1 MVFLSIR
8 NMSSPCMG
16 TMQPAQQVGSEPSGR
31 EKFGEVCLAPPVSA
45 SVFNAV
51 KKRN

>member
-1 MVFLSIR
+1 MVFLS
-8 NMSSPCMG
+8 NMSVPCMG

-31 EKFGEVCLAPPVSA
+31 EKFGVVCLAPPVSA
-45 SVFNAV
+45 SLWNAV